1 LAKKRKV
8 KRVVSSETS
17 SEQLSFEGALQRLEA
32 IVQQLEGGQLPLAD
46 ALAQYEMG
54 VRHLKACYQLLEQAE
69 RRIELVTRVDEEGNA
84 EVEAFD
90 ETATLG
96 PDGRKSRSARH
107 TEPLRRSE
115 SPGGTDI
122 DDSQQLF

>member
-8 KRVVSSETS
+8 KRVVSSEKP
-17 SEQLSFEGALQRLEA
+17 SEKRSFEGALEQLEA
-32 IVQQLEGGQLPLAD
+32 IVRQLEGGQLPLAE
-46 ALAQYEMG
+46 ALAQYERG
-54 VRHLKACYQLLEQAE
+54 VGHLKACYQLLERAE
-69 RRIELVTRVDEEGNA
+69 RRIELVTQVDEEGNA
-84 EVEAFD
+84 EVEEFD

-107 TEPLRRSE
+107 LEPPRRSK
-115 SPGGTDI
+115 SPRGNEI